1 MLYEKSKKAISVIAS
16 LTPNTL
22 LPRFGEWATA
32 GKVEFFVWAEIYLL
46 SRFIFSVVAAL
57 CLPENIFIGFVVG
70 FIQISS
76 LVYLLKIVFPVEK
89 RGLRDSG
96 RSLFFA
102 LGHYLEI
109 GFSMAYVYWSWGVFS
124 VESLSRIDSIY
135 YSFVTMTT
143 LGYGDIYP
151 ASDLTKVLATG
162 QTLVGMFM
170 FAIVIGL
177 FLSKSSQDH

>member
-1 MLYEKSKKAISVIAS
+1 MLYEKSKKAIAVMAS

-22 LPRFGEWATA
+22 LPKFGEWATS
-32 GKVEFFVWAEIYLL
+32 GRVEFYVWAEIYLV
-46 SRFIFSVVAAL
+46 SRFVFSIVAAL
-57 CLPENIFIGFVVG
+57 LLPANLLLGFLVA
-70 FIQISS
+70 FIQIGS
-76 LVYLLKIVFPVEK
+76 LIYLLKIVFPVEK

-96 RSLFFA
+96 SSLFFA

-109 GFSMAYVYWSWGVFS
+109 GFSMAYIYWSWGTFS

-143 LGYGDIYP
+143 LGYGDIFP
-151 ASDLTKVLATG
+151 ASDLTKMLATS

>member
-1 MLYEKSKKAISVIAS
+1 MLYDKSKKAISVAAS
-16 LTPNTL
+16 FTPNTL
-22 LPRFGEWATA
+22 LPRIGEWATG
-32 GKVEFFVWAEIYLL
+32 GKIKFYIWAEIYLF
-46 SRFIFSVVAAL
+46 SRFVFSILAAL
-57 CLPENIFIGFVVG
+57 LMPTNLFLG
-70 FIQISS
+70 FIVALIQLGSAI
-76 LVYLLKIVFPVEK
+76 YLLKVVFPVGK
-89 RGLRDSG
+89 RGLRDPS

-124 VESLSRIDSIY
+124 VACLSRVDSIY
-135 YSFVTMTT
+135 YSFITMTT

-151 ASDLTKVLATG
+151 VSDLTKILATF
-162 QTLVGMFM
+162 QTLAGMFM

>member
-1 MLYEKSKKAISVIAS
+1 MIYEASKKGVALLAAI
-16 LTPNTL
+16 TPNTL
-22 LPRFGEWATA
+22 IPKLGEKVTSE
-32 GKVEFFVWAEIYLL
+32 KVEFYIWAEIYLTL
-46 SRFIFSVVAAL
+46 RLIFSVVAV
-57 CLPENIFIGFVVG
+57 CFLPKLLAVGIVIGV
-70 FIQISS
+70 IQAGS
-76 LVYLLKIVFPVEK
+76 LIYLLKIVFPEEK
-89 RGLRDSG
+89 RGLRDPA

-109 GFSMAYVYWSWGVFS
+109 GFSMAYIYWSWGEFS
-124 VESLSRIDSIY
+124 RDIIGRIDSVY

-151 ASDLTKVLATG
+151 KSDLTKILATG

-177 FLSKSSQDH
+177 FLSRSSQEH